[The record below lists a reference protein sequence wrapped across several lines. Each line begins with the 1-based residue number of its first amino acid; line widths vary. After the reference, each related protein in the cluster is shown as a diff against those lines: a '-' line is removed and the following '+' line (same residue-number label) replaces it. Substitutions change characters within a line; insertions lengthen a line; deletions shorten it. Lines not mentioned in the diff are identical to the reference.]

1 MVSRIIW
8 LGNVKPTK
16 NRINP
21 NQGRVYDINGCAPAL
36 NTCGG
41 GNLEPFIVEKK
52 YINQLVCENQEM
64 SEVE

>member
-1 MVSRIIW
+1 MNAEKVAFINKGSGIIW

-16 NRINP
+16 NRANP

-41 GNLEPFIVEKK
+41 GVILNHL
-52 YINQLVCENQEM
+52 L
-64 SEVE
+64 